1 MSMKVEAIS
10 NGKKIDLSI
19 ENCVYSFKDIKVMM
33 YPGGEICIR
42 GKSTPLEYI
51 VIEYSE
57 NLNKMVDFRLKSLYL
72 LI

>member
-33 YPGGEICIR
+33 YPGGEICVSS
-42 GKSTPLEYI
+42 KSTPLEFI
-51 VIEYSE
+51 VVEFSE
-57 NLNKMVDFRLKSLYL
+57 DFFSDSL
-72 LI
+72 LIIFHV